1 MLPVSWNSLMWC
13 KCLWLFWLTALSS
26 VMYDMLAS
34 PNKRGTFW
42 LIISG
47 FILFRFFYCKE
58 RVLWDGERQWG
69 RKKERKALFC
79 EQKNR
84 FRIIKAADS
93 YSISVQY
100 IYQVSPRRIRNLS
113 LGIYLIHYELIR
125 DKHLQSDRDLY
136 FYLRELISSTGQNY
150 PHHQAYW
157 TCERKLMLIRN
168 LYAGRCGR
176 FVSIF

>member
-1 MLPVSWNSLMWC
+1 MWC

-47 FILFRFFYCKE
+47 FILFRFFDCKE
-58 RVLWDGERQWG
+58 RVMWDGEWQWG
-69 RKKERKALFC
+69 RKKKRKALFC

-100 IYQVSPRRIRNLS
+100 TYQVSPRRIRNLS
-113 LGIYLIHYELIR
+113 LGIYLIHYELII
-125 DKHLQSDRDLY
+125 DKHLQSDRDIL
-136 FYLRELISSTGQNY
+136 LPQRAHKLNRTKLSPPSGILNM
-150 PHHQAYW
+150 
-157 TCERKLMLIRN
+157 RKEADANQKSLCRSLWQVRFHF
-168 LYAGRCGR
+168 LKKQLHGRM
-176 FVSIF
+176 